1 VHDCFC
7 SSPSQ
12 SSERGFIK
20 ESAAHHRFAMLLKA
34 KEGSGRRGSSL
45 EKKQKN
51 RTTQVRKEMFARRQ
65 SRSLLVVVLGRRPEM
80 ALREEPFR
88 EECTSGGEGIDGGS
102 SSSVWVCLATTGK

>member
-1 VHDCFC
+1 MSRAREKRIIVHDCFC

-65 SRSLLVVVLGRRPEM
+65 SRSLLVVVLSRRLEANPGR
-80 ALREEPFR
+80 
-88 EECTSGGEGIDGGS
+88 GS
-102 SSSVWVCLATTGK
+102 SQEKSASG